1 MSITVDTVY
10 TAEPSLL
17 GTRPLDPPS
26 HRRHV
31 RRRARP
37 HPRHPRA
44 RQGRPG
50 IEIGSSPSKI
60 GISPLQLSPFFTI
73 FAANKRKSMESILII
88 VVSVA
93 ITALLF
99 GIPKGKPKKK
109 RIYHTK
115 GEYNYMGGYTE
126 ESYKPKKSKYDWS
139 LKGFFNDPTG
149 DVVHFPSKKRR
160 R

>member
-1 MSITVDTVY
+1 M
-10 TAEPSLL
+10 
-17 GTRPLDPPS
+17 
-26 HRRHV
+26 
-31 RRRARP
+31 
-37 HPRHPRA
+37 
-44 RQGRPG
+44 
-50 IEIGSSPSKI
+50 
-60 GISPLQLSPFFTI
+60 QLSPFFTI

-99 GIPKGKPKKK
+99 GIPKGKPKK
-109 RIYHTK
+109 
-115 GEYNYMGGYTE
+115 
-126 ESYKPKKSKYDWS
+126 SKYDWS